1 MHLSMASGRP
11 ARCKEPPSIFVL
23 LSRPLAVVWCACLS
37 LLLFR
42 SACSTVRRIGAPRG
56 VSLPTLV
63 FPTLMRFANV
73 AALIQP
79 MLDPQCQMAGGG
91 RISAVPLKPTPSV
104 TLASRRLLCCRPGED
119 RDRDEPSASEPP
131 ADAPHRP
138 RGHNRGGFADGDDRG
153 VRGFREGPRLRPTTP
168 QPASCRQRPV
178 DVQAGCLRAAS
189 RFATFPARMGAFTS
203 CPCPRPPCWRPPPA
217 S

>member
-1 MHLSMASGRP
+1 MASGRP

-56 VSLPTLV
+56 VSLPALV

-79 MLDPQCQMAGGG
+79 MLDLQGQMAGGG
-91 RISAVPLKPTPSV
+91 RISAVPLKPLPSV
-104 TLASRRLLCCRPGED
+104 TLASRRLLWCQPGEG
-119 RDRDEPSASEPP
+119 RDRVEPSASEPP
-131 ADAPHRP
+131 ADAPRRP
-138 RGHNRGGFADGDDRG
+138 RGHDRGGSADGDDRG
-153 VRGFREGPRLRPTTP
+153 VRGFGKGHGCGPRRPN
-168 QPASCRQRPV
+168 QRV
-178 DVQAGCLRAAS
+178 AANGPS
-189 RFATFPARMGAFTS
+189 MFRLDG
-203 CPCPRPPCWRPPPA
+203 
-217 S
+217 